1 MNMKTLRFK
10 SVIVLAA
17 LLMISSFATESVLAQ
32 GRGGRGGGSNG
43 GGGSRSGSGTQMNAG
58 GGSRGGGGA
67 GGARISNGGGS
78 RGNSGFGGSRGNT
91 SAFQGNGGRG
101 NSALRSGSAFRGGN
115 RGYGVPG
122 ARNYAYRG
130 GRYGR
135 GGFYGGPRYG
145 GNRLGIHGYYGH
157 GFGRPYYGYYN
168 YYRPYLGFSLSVLP
182 FGYYPFFYGDAQY
195 YYSSGLYYRQYENEY
210 KVVVPPV
217 GAEVPEL
224 PKDAQEV
231 TINGQTYYEY
241 KGVYYS
247 PVEKADGKTAYIIS
261 GKDGVL
267 NTDNGEVNAG
277 SGARLGDMVEQLPE
291 NTREVTVRGEKLYV
305 SEDGVYYEA
314 VQDGDKVTYKVVGI

>member
-17 LLMISSFATESVLAQ
+17 LLIISGLATENVLAQ
-32 GRGGRGGGSNG
+32 GRGGRGGNG
-43 GGGSRSGSGTQMNAG
+43 G
-58 GGSRGGGGA
+58 GGSRGGGGGA
-67 GGARISNGGGS
+67 QISGGGGSRVGGARISNGGGS
-78 RGNSGFGGSRGNT
+78 RGNSGYSGSRGNT
-91 SAFQGNGGRG
+91 SAFQGNGSRG
-101 NSALRSGSAFRGGN
+101 NSAVRNGSAFRGGN
-115 RGYGVPG
+115 RGFGGPG
-122 ARNYAYRG
+122 RNYAYRG
-130 GRYGR
+130 GRGNR
-135 GGFYGGPRYG
+135 GGYYGGPRYG
-145 GNRLGIHGYYGH
+145 GNRLGFRGYYGR
-157 GFGRPYYGYYN
+157 GYGRPYYGYYN
-168 YYRPYLGFSLSVLP
+168 YYRPYLGFSLSILP

-195 YYSSGLYYRQYENEY
+195 YYSSGLYYRQYDNEY

-224 PKDAQEV
+224 PKDAEEV

-267 NTDNGEVNAG
+267 NTENGDVNAG
-277 SGARLGDMVEQLPE
+277 SGARLGDIVEELPE
-291 NTREVTVRGEKLYV
+291 NSREVTVRGEKLYV

>member
-1 MNMKTLRFK
+1 MKTLRFK

-17 LLMISSFATESVLAQ
+17 LLIISGFSTESVLAQ
-32 GRGGRGGGSNG
+32 GRGGRGGGG
-43 GGGSRSGSGTQMNAG
+43 G
-58 GGSRGGGGA
+58 GGSRGGGGGSA
-67 GGARISNGGGS
+67 HMSSGGGSRGGGGGSARISNGGGS
-78 RGNSGFGGSRGNT
+78 RGAASAFGGQRGNT
-91 SAFQGNGGRG
+91 SAFSGGRG
-101 NSALRSGSAFRGGN
+101 GRGSLAIRGGSSFRGGN
-115 RGYGVPG
+115 RGF
-122 ARNYAYRG
+122 G
-130 GRYGR
+130 GPGR
-135 GGFYGGPRYG
+135 GYAGRGRSGFYGGSRFG
-145 GNRLGIHGYYGH
+145 VHGYYGH

-195 YYSSGLYYRQYENEY
+195 YYSSGLYYRQYDNEY

-217 GAEVPEL
+217 GAEVPSVPEE
-224 PKDAQEV
+224 AEEV

-267 NTDNGEVNAG
+267 NTDNGDVNAG
-277 SGARLGDMVEQLPE
+277 SGARLGDIVDQLPE

>member
-1 MNMKTLRFK
+1 MNMKTQRFK

-17 LLMISSFATESVLAQ
+17 LLIISGFATQNVLAQ
-32 GRGGRGGGSNG
+32 GRGGRGGGG
-43 GGGSRSGSGTQMNAG
+43 G

-67 GGARISNGGGS
+67 AHIGGGGGSRGFSGGGARISNGGAS
-78 RGNSGFGGSRGNT
+78 RGNSSFGGPRGNT
-91 SAFQGNGGRG
+91 SAFQGNGRG
-101 NSALRSGSAFRGGN
+101 NAFRGVN
-115 RGYGVPG
+115 RGFGGPG

-130 GRYGR
+130 GRVGR
-135 GGFYGGPRYG
+135 GGFYGGPRYRG
-145 GNRLGIHGYYGH
+145 SRFGIHGYYGH

-195 YYSSGLYYRQYENEY
+195 YYSSGLYYRQYDNEY

-224 PKDAQEV
+224 PKDAEEV

-267 NTDNGEVNAG
+267 NTDNGDVNAG
-277 SGARLGDMVEQLPE
+277 SGARLGDMVDQLPE

>member
-1 MNMKTLRFK
+1 MKTLRFK
-10 SVIVLAA
+10 SVLVLAA
-17 LLMISSFATESVLAQ
+17 LLIFSGFATESVLAQ
-32 GRGGRGGGSNG
+32 GRGGRGGG
-43 GGGSRSGSGTQMNAG
+43 GGSSHG
-58 GGSRGGGGA
+58 G
-67 GGARISNGGGS
+67 GGARISSGGS
-78 RGNSGFGGSRGNT
+78 RGSSGFTGSRGGNS
-91 SAFQGNGGRG
+91 SAFRSNGRS
-101 NSALRSGSAFRGGN
+101 NTAIRSGNAFRGGN
-115 RGYGVPG
+115 RGFYRPG
-122 ARNYAYRG
+122 SRSYAYR
-130 GRYGR
+130 GR
-135 GGFYGGPRYG
+135 GGFYGGSRFG
-145 GNRLGIHGYYGH
+145 VHGYYGH

-168 YYRPYLGFSLSVLP
+168 YYRPYLGFSLSILP
-182 FGYYPFFYGDAQY
+182 FGYYPFYYGDAQY
-195 YYSSGLYYRQYENEY
+195 YYSSGLYYRQYDNEY

-267 NTDNGEVNAG
+267 NTDDGDVNAG
-277 SGARLGDMVEQLPE
+277 SGARLGDIVDQLPE